1 MNPYV
6 TTVLVGS
13 LLLVGCNGSDKK
25 TSKSTGTTTPT
36 STGTTSP
43 GTTPGTGT
51 TTPQNA
57 LGIESTIP
65 STLGADYTK
74 HFNRYTKVTAPNGNP
89 IHILAQNAISVNQI
103 VRARGVL
110 QHFITDLP
118 NSLYGSDKSAIAN
131 KMAGNNAMLLLL
143 NGKDDGKN
151 PAAML
156 DGQPL
161 YFEEMQ
167 TEGDSWYISQDYE
180 NHRDATYEE
189 ILHLV
194 HDYGIGVDGN
204 ASFDGAS
211 PNFQAEIR
219 AAQQN
224 ALSNKLWGIG
234 PENASWVAELT
245 QENSLS
251 QEYLAAVIDAYY
263 GLWGAWKES
272 ETHSMWGLYVAKD
285 RASIATQDPT
295 GQTLLENK
303 FFHPYLTYNARI
315 DQIFS
320 GTFSLTFD
328 ASLPYTHHSR
338 YLKDVTLTGENDS
351 NVTVNELDNDIT
363 GNSGVNTVI
372 FSGPSFEY
380 GIEINGTSVVVTDY
394 QTNRDG
400 TNTLKMVENL
410 QFSDSTTT
418 L

>member
-1 MNPYV
+1 MNPFV

-25 TSKSTGTTTPT
+25 TSKSTTKIT
-36 STGTTSP
+36 SAATGTTSP
-43 GTTPGTGT
+43 DTGTTPSTGT

-57 LGIESTIP
+57 LGIEDTIP
-65 STLGADYTK
+65 GGLGADYK
-74 HFNRYTKVTAPNGNP
+74 KYFNRYTKITAPNGNP
-89 IHILAQNAISVNQI
+89 IHILAQNTISVNQI
-103 VRARGVL
+103 ARARGVL
-110 QHFITDLP
+110 QHYLTDLP

-131 KMAGNNAMLLLL
+131 KMANNNAMLLLL

-224 ALSNKLWGIG
+224 ALSNNLWGVGATDWIT
-234 PENASWVAELT
+234 ELT

-251 QEYLAAVIDAYY
+251 QEYLAAIIDVYY
-263 GLWGAWKES
+263 GLWGASS
-272 ETHSMWGLYVAKD
+272 ELPMGGLYVAKG
-285 RASIATQDPT
+285 RAGIATQDPT
-295 GQTLLENK
+295 GQTLLDNK

-315 DQIFS
+315 DQTFS
-320 GTFSLTFD
+320 GMFSLTFD

-351 NVTVNELDNDIT
+351 NVRVNELENGIT

-380 GIEINGTSVVVTDY
+380 GIENNGTTVVVTDC
-394 QTNRDG
+394 QDDRDG
-400 TNTLKMVENL
+400 TNTLKMVEKL

>member
-6 TTVLVGS
+6 ITVLVGS

-25 TSKSTGTTTPT
+25 TSKSTGITTPT
-36 STGTTSP
+36 STGI
-43 GTTPGTGT
+43 TPLGTGT

-57 LGIESTIP
+57 FGIEDTIP
-65 STLGADYTK
+65 NGLGSDYTK
-74 HFNRYTKVTAPNGNP
+74 HFNRYTKVIAPNGKP
-89 IHILAQNAISVNQI
+89 IHILAQNTISVNQI

-110 QHFITDLP
+110 QHFLTDLP

-131 KMAGNNAMLLLL
+131 KMADNNAMLLLL
-143 NGKDDGKN
+143 NGKDDGEN
-151 PAAML
+151 TASML

-224 ALSNKLWGIG
+224 SLSNNLWGIG
-234 PENASWVAELT
+234 AENANWISELT

-285 RASIATQDPT
+285 RASIVTQDPT
-295 GQTLLENK
+295 GQTLLDNK

-315 DQIFS
+315 DQTFS
-320 GTFSLTFD
+320 GTFSLIFD
-328 ASLPYTHHSR
+328 ASLPYTHHSQ

-363 GNSGVNTVI
+363 GNNGVNTVI
-372 FSGPSFEY
+372 FTGPSFEY
-380 GIEINGTSVVVTDY
+380 SIENNGASVVVTDY
-394 QTNRDG
+394 QDDRDG
-400 TNTLKMVENL
+400 TNTLKMIEKL
-410 QFSDSTTT
+410 QFSNSTTT